1 MRSSALF
8 LSLPFA
14 IILAGCQSTSPQFST
29 VETEPVAVVEPEAE
43 LIPAR
48 VAPIPSIDTPPSEVI
63 TMVEPDVITMVEPDV
78 IVESMEPLE
87 PLAPVAIEESVIPVE
102 ELIVEAPVVS
112 AEEPIVVDEFE
123 PAVELTR
130 GVRVMLDD
138 LRDTVSLSAEQYY
151 EIEQI
156 FADRGV
162 EYKAL
167 LKQRSSMDSSEF
179 DQQKSQL
186 FSRYYRLYTQV
197 LTPKQR
203 KAWVQRKK

>member
-1 MRSSALF
+1 MSMRSSALF

-48 VAPIPSIDTPPSEVI
+48 VAPIPSIDTPPSE
-63 TMVEPDVITMVEPDV
+63 VITMVEPDV

>member
-48 VAPIPSIDTPPSEVI
+48 VAPIPSIDTPPSE
-63 TMVEPDVITMVEPDV
+63 VITMVEPDV